1 MFGLET
7 SLFII
12 LIICIVAA
20 CAFEFING
28 FHDTANAVATV
39 IYTHSLKPAQAV
51 VLSGVLN
58 FVGVF
63 SGGIGVAV
71 GIINLLP
78 PQVLTDQNVYQSV
91 AMILSLIITAILWNL
106 GTWYYGIPCS
116 SSHTLIGSI
125 LGVGL
130 AYGFIHNDISSVN
143 WTKASEIGLSLM
155 FSPVFGFLMTMLMM
169 YVLRFVFV
177 KNEELFIEPDKT
189 KYPPW
194 WIRGTLIL
202 TCSGVSFA
210 HGSNDG
216 QKGVGL
222 VMIILIAI
230 VPTFFSIQ
238 DYKNPHK
245 IQSEIQQVASVI
257 NTLRDEQLSNKKIA
271 KDITDTKE
279 KITEIGKILNTS
291 FAKSEIPKEKR
302 FIIRKNI
309 LEIDKKIKKNINS
322 KILNFT
328 KQEKNTLKKSLEDL
342 KSNVNYAP
350 FWVLLIISI
359 SLGLGTMIGWKKIVV
374 TIGEKIGKAHLN
386 YAQGASAEM
395 ITAGTI
401 LLSSAY
407 ALPVSTTHILS
418 SGVAGSM
425 TAQGGLKNLQ
435 RKTLTNIALAWI
447 LTLPV
452 CIVGAGF
459 LYFLLH
465 QLL

>member
-7 SLFII
+7 SLLII
-12 LIICIVAA
+12 LIICILAA

-39 IYTHSLKPAQAV
+39 IYTHSLKPMHAV

-58 FVGVF
+58 FLGVF

-78 PQVLTDQNVYQSV
+78 AQVLTDQNVYQSM
-91 AMILSLIITAILWNL
+91 AMILSLILTAILWNL

-130 AYGFIHNDISSVN
+130 AYGLIHNDMSSVN
-143 WTKASEIGLSLM
+143 WSKAGDIGLSLM
-155 FSPVFGFLMTMLMM
+155 FSPIFGFVMTILMM
-169 YVLRFVFV
+169 FTLRNIFR
-177 KNEELFIEPDKT
+177 KNEQLFVEPDVT

-194 WIRGTLIL
+194 WVRATLIL

-222 VMIILIAI
+222 VMLILIAI
-230 VPTFFSIQ
+230 VPGYFAIQ
-238 DYKNPHK
+238 DYQNPYK
-245 IQSEIQQVASVI
+245 IQKELQEVASMV
-257 NTLRDEQLSNKKIA
+257 NTLTDKQLSDSKVT
-271 KDITDTKE
+271 KDINIAKE
-279 KITEIGKILNTS
+279 KITEIGTILNVS
-291 FAKSEIPKEKR
+291 FAKNEIPKEKR
-302 FIIRKNI
+302 FVIRKNI
-309 LEIDKKIKKNINS
+309 LEIDKKIKKNIDHPS
-322 KILNFT
+322 LNFT
-328 KQEKNTLKKSLEDL
+328 PQEISKLKYALENLKTNTD
-342 KSNVNYAP
+342 YAP
-350 FWVLLIISI
+350 YWVLLIISL

-395 ITAGTI
+395 VTAGTI

-407 ALPVSTTHILS
+407 SLPVSTTHILS

-425 TAQGGLKNLQ
+425 AAQGGLKNLQ
-435 RKTLTNIALAWI
+435 RKTLTNIALAWV

-452 CIVGAGF
+452 CILGAGG

>member
-7 SLFII
+7 SLLII
-12 LIICIVAA
+12 LIICILAA

-39 IYTHSLKPAQAV
+39 IYTHSLKPSQAV
-51 VLSGVLN
+51 ILSGTLN
-58 FVGVF
+58 FIGVF

-78 PQVLTDQNVYQSV
+78 AQVLTDQNVYQSV
-91 AMILSLIITAILWNL
+91 AMILSLILTAILWNL

-130 AYGFIHNDISSVN
+130 AYGFIHNDMSSVN
-143 WTKASEIGLSLM
+143 WSKASEIGLSLM

-169 YVLRFVFV
+169 FTLRFVFA
-177 KNEELFIEPDKT
+177 KNEQLFIEPDKT
-189 KYPPW
+189 KNPPW

-230 VPTFFSIQ
+230 VPTYFAIQ
-238 DYKNPHK
+238 DFKNPHK
-245 IQSEIQQVASVI
+245 IQNELQQVASIV
-257 NTLRDEQLSNKKIA
+257 NTLTPAQLTNTKTA
-271 KDITDTKE
+271 KDINDAKE
-279 KITEIGKILNTS
+279 KITEIGKILNVS
-291 FAKSEIPKEKR
+291 FEKSEIPKEKR
-302 FIIRKNI
+302 FTIRKNI
-309 LEIDKKIKKNINS
+309 LEIDKKIRKNINDKS
-322 KILNFT
+322 LNFT
-328 KQEKNTLKKSLEDL
+328 KKEKRLLRENLENL

-359 SLGLGTMIGWKKIVV
+359 SLGVGTMIGWKKIVV

-425 TAQGGLKNLQ
+425 AAQGGLQNLQ
-435 RKTLTNIALAWI
+435 RKTLTNIALAWV

-452 CIVGAGF
+452 CIIGAGS